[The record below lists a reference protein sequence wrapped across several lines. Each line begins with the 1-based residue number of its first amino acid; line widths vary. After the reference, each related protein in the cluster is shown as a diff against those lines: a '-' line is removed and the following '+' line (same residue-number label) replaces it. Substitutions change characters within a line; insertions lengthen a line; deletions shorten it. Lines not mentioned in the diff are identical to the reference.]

1 MGEKIAFF
9 SWDLITVK
17 CGEHLI
23 ELELTERSGRAFY
36 SCCENGCRTHIPSEI
51 YEKILAETVERMNSE
66 TLIIGGKWQKR
77 YAGKSYVC
85 RVLSFPGGKQV
96 EIAVTPLCV

>member
-23 ELELTERSGRAFY
+23 ELELAERSGRAFY
-36 SCCENGCRTHIPSEI
+36 SCCENGCRTLIPSEI